1 MWQRLIF
8 RPTVPPE
15 TKPAAF
21 GRQSSHLERIL
32 RRDRL
37 IVGFCLTIIVLI
49 AWWWLVQ
56 SAGIGG
62 RMASG
67 GDAMAGMMGGTP
79 VWSQAYL
86 IPAFAMWAVM
96 MVAMMLPSAA
106 PMILLFARFSQKTV
120 HGTSKTLVFAMSYLI
135 VWALFSALAA
145 VSQAALVAMAAA
157 SAGTLELVDARFSGA
172 LLLVAG
178 AYQFSTLK
186 SACLDQCRSPLAF
199 LMQGWRP
206 GWTGA
211 ALLGLR
217 HGLYCLG
224 CCWVLML
231 LLFVAGVMNLAWIAV
246 LTLIVGAEKLAPAN
260 IPARQISAT
269 GLLAAGALMFVRM

>member
-1 MWQRLIF
+1 
-8 RPTVPPE
+8 VPPE
-15 TKPAAF
+15 IKPAAF
-21 GRQSSHLERIL
+21 ERQPDVLERAL

-37 IVGFCLTIIVLI
+37 IVGLCLVAVVLV
-49 AWWWLVQ
+49 AWWWLAQ
-56 SAGIGG
+56 SAGFASQMG
-62 RMASG
+62 SG
-67 GDAMAGMMGGTP
+67 GDAMAGMMGGAL

-86 IPAFAMWAVM
+86 ISAFAMWAIM

-106 PMILLFARFSQKTV
+106 PMILLFTRFSQKTV
-120 HGTSKTLVFAMSYLI
+120 HGTTKTLVFAMSYLI

-145 VSQAALVAMAAA
+145 VSQAALVAMTAA
-157 SAGTLELVDARFSGA
+157 SAGTLKLADARFSGV

-178 AYQFSTLK
+178 AYQFSALK

-231 LLFVAGVMNLAWIAV
+231 LLFVAGVMNLAWIAI
-246 LTLIVGAEKLAPAN
+246 LTLIVGVEKLAPAN
-260 IPARQISAT
+260 IPARQISAL
-269 GLLAAGALMFVRM
+269 GLLAAGALMFVGM